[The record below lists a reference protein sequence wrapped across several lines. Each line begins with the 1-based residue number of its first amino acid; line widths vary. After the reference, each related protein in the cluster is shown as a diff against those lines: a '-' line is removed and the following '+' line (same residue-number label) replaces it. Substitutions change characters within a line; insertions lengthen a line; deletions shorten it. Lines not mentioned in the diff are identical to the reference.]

1 MSQLNSLKPILE
13 FGSTNIRLALYN
25 DKIVNKNLFY
35 EKKIRLNSNQSS
47 NENHP
52 VFDLIMKA
60 EAEVGQHLNELTL
73 VLDSSSVHS
82 LEFSIQQK
90 YEKKIV
96 NQNDLDYLINESKQ
110 IIKSFNQEKDILHII
125 ISNIFFDNKN
135 VVNNDIKSQAV
146 NKATIEL
153 KFILIDKKNFE
164 SIKKLLLKKHISITN
179 IYCASYIKS
188 LGLIKKLEI
197 YGNSAFI
204 DIGHNKSSLLIFENN
219 KLKYLNNTHIG
230 GNHITKDISKI
241 LKIDYRKAEAEKLK
255 FSKKSKS
262 ELSSADSD
270 LLKKIINSRLE
281 EIIELLFFNCPLF
294 QNKILQKDLNLYFIG
309 NGSKVLNKNFLT
321 FGPDFNFISEMSII
335 DELKKDCCDSA
346 LRFDI
351 NTEKIQPK
359 KTDLVIENKGFFEK
373 LFEYLSKK

>member
-125 ISNIFFDNKN
+125 I
-135 VVNNDIKSQAV
+135 
-146 NKATIEL
+146 
-153 KFILIDKKNFE
+153 
-164 SIKKLLLKKHISITN
+164 
-179 IYCASYIKS
+179 
-188 LGLIKKLEI
+188 
-197 YGNSAFI
+197 
-204 DIGHNKSSLLIFENN
+204 
-219 KLKYLNNTHIG
+219 
-230 GNHITKDISKI
+230 
-241 LKIDYRKAEAEKLK
+241 
-255 FSKKSKS
+255 
-262 ELSSADSD
+262 
-270 LLKKIINSRLE
+270 
-281 EIIELLFFNCPLF
+281 
-294 QNKILQKDLNLYFIG
+294 
-309 NGSKVLNKNFLT
+309 
-321 FGPDFNFISEMSII
+321 
-335 DELKKDCCDSA
+335 
-346 LRFDI
+346 
-351 NTEKIQPK
+351 
-359 KTDLVIENKGFFEK
+359 KTL
-373 LFEYLSKK
+373 

>member
-125 ISNIFFDNKN
+125 ISNIFFDN
-135 VVNNDIKSQAV
+135 IYL
-146 NKATIEL
+146 EL
-153 KFILIDKKNFE
+153 CIIFI
-164 SIKKLLLKKHISITN
+164 ISDV
-179 IYCASYIKS
+179 
-188 LGLIKKLEI
+188 EI
-197 YGNSAFI
+197 PTYN
-204 DIGHNKSSLLIFENN
+204 
-219 KLKYLNNTHIG
+219 
-230 GNHITKDISKI
+230 
-241 LKIDYRKAEAEKLK
+241 
-255 FSKKSKS
+255 
-262 ELSSADSD
+262 
-270 LLKKIINSRLE
+270 
-281 EIIELLFFNCPLF
+281 
-294 QNKILQKDLNLYFIG
+294 
-309 NGSKVLNKNFLT
+309 LT
-321 FGPDFNFISEMSII
+321 FCIFLICS
-335 DELKKDCCDSA
+335 
-346 LRFDI
+346 
-351 NTEKIQPK
+351 
-359 KTDLVIENKGFFEK
+359 
-373 LFEYLSKK
+373 

>member
-1 MSQLNSLKPILE
+1 M
-13 FGSTNIRLALYN
+13 
-25 DKIVNKNLFY
+25 
-35 EKKIRLNSNQSS
+35 KKIRLNSNQSS

-135 VVNNDIKSQAV
+135 VVNNEIKSQAV

-164 SIKKLLLKKHISITN
+164 SVKKLLLKKHISITN

-255 FSKKSKS
+255 FSKK
-262 ELSSADSD
+262 
-270 LLKKIINSRLE
+270 
-281 EIIELLFFNCPLF
+281 
-294 QNKILQKDLNLYFIG
+294 
-309 NGSKVLNKNFLT
+309 
-321 FGPDFNFISEMSII
+321 
-335 DELKKDCCDSA
+335 
-346 LRFDI
+346 
-351 NTEKIQPK
+351 
-359 KTDLVIENKGFFEK
+359 
-373 LFEYLSKK
+373 